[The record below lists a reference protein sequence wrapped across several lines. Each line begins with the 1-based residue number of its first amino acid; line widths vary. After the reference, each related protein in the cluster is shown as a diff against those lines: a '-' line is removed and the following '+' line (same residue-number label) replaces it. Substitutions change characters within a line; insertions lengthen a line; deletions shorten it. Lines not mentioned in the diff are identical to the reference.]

1 MLFRTSAPH
10 LTLIIPGLTQALAAL
25 ANEGFRL
32 PQLER
37 LVGRANSEVVAIPS
51 YEALL
56 FALFGLGKPGAKD
69 IPLAAVMYPWDKGRA
84 LSESGWWLRADP
96 VHLQADRDRVLL
108 FGARYI
114 ALNRAEAGTLAS
126 VVAPL
131 LAELGGQLEVL
142 HPERWYLRL
151 PQPEA
156 VTFTALSAV
165 EGKYIEPG
173 LPAGP
178 DSSRWRTLLNEIQMT
193 LHDCPANREREER
206 GDWPINSLWFW
217 GAGEAPVCPALSWRQ
232 AGWGRE
238 PLLQALARYCGV
250 PGRPALTEANTWL
263 TQNSASGN
271 YLLVLDSLLPAME
284 PMHYR
289 AALLALDKDWL
300 GVLFKALQ
308 HRDLASLTLYPMDG
322 RCYHLTWSRTWY
334 LWRRSRP
341 LVAWS

>member
-1 MLFRTSAPH
+1 M
-10 LTLIIPGLTQALAAL
+10 TLVIPGLTQALAVL
-25 ANEGFRL
+25 ANEDLRL

-37 LVGRANSEVVAIPS
+37 LVGRASSEVVTIPS

-56 FALFGLGKPGAKD
+56 FALFGLGELGAKD
-69 IPLAAVMYPWDKGRA
+69 IPVAAVMYPWDKGCA
-84 LSESGWWLRADP
+84 PLESGWWLRADP

-108 FGARYI
+108 FGARHLE
-114 ALNRAEAGTLAS
+114 LNRDEAETLAG

-151 PQPEA
+151 PQSEA
-156 VTFTALSAV
+156 ATFTALPAV
-165 EGKYIEPG
+165 EGKSIEPG

-193 LHDCPANREREER
+193 LHNCPANREREER

-217 GAGEAPVCPALSWRQ
+217 GAGEAPVCPTPSWRQ
-232 AGWGRE
+232 VGWGRE

-250 PGRPALTEANTWL
+250 PGRPAPAEANSWL
-263 TQNSASGN
+263 AQNSASGH
-271 YLLVLDSLLPAME
+271 YLLVLDPLLPAME

-300 GVLFKALQ
+300 RVLYKALQ
-308 HRDLASLTLYPMDG
+308 YRHLASLTLYPMDG
-322 RCYHLTWSRTWY
+322 RCYHLTGSRTWY

-341 LVAWS
+341 LAAGS